1 MASILEDVQVSADW
15 ISKALASSGYNADF
29 SPDSL
34 IEIDR
39 FFAENVHDGKAV
51 ASGLLSE
58 SLGSRL
64 FAIGSYVG
72 EVIRR
77 NIGGEWRGDDSDPQ
91 AEINV
96 AFHLA
101 NGTVCW
107 PVQRAMKRF
116 RLGAEESIA
125 AYGAQAGLQFTR
137 SIWPS
142 EATRES
148 ITPQVTASKRPWW
161 KVW

>member
-1 MASILEDVQVSADW
+1 MTSILEDVQTSANW
-15 ISKALASSGYNADF
+15 ISEALTSSGYQADF

-34 IEIDR
+34 IEVDR
-39 FFAENVHDGKAV
+39 FFSEHSNNGKAV
-51 ASGLLSE
+51 HGGLLSE

-72 EVIRR
+72 EVLRR
-77 NIGGEWRGDDSDPQ
+77 NVGGEWRGDDSDPQ

-96 AFHLA
+96 ALHLP

-107 PVQRAMKRF
+107 PVQRAMKPF
-116 RLGAEESIA
+116 KLGPEEGIA
-125 AYGAQAGLQFTR
+125 AYGAHAGLHFTR

-142 EATRES
+142 NTTATS
-148 ITPQVTASKRPWW
+148 HSKTAPKKPWW

>member
-1 MASILEDVQVSADW
+1 MTSILEDVQTSAEW
-15 ISKALASSGYNADF
+15 ISKALGSSGYQADF

-39 FFAENVHDGKAV
+39 FFAEHCRDGKPV
-51 ASGLLSE
+51 RGGLLSE

-64 FAIGSYVG
+64 FAVGAYVG

-77 NIGGEWRGDDSDPQ
+77 NVGGEWRGDDSDPQ
-91 AEINV
+91 AEISV
-96 AFHLA
+96 SLHLPDG
-101 NGTVCW
+101 NVCW

-116 RLGAEESIA
+116 QLGPSEGIA
-125 AYGAQAGLQFTR
+125 AYGGVLGLVFTK
-137 SIWPS
+137 SIWPQ
-142 EATRES
+142 AVV
-148 ITPQVTASKRPWW
+148 TPHEPPRAEKPWW